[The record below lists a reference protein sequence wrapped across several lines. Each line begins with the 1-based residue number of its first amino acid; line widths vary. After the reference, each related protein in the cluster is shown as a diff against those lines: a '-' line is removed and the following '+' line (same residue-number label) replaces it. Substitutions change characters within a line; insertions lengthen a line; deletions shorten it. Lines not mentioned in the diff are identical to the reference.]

1 MKEGMKKRFA
11 LLLAAVF
18 ALTLVFNV
26 TGANAETPTGST
38 YNTPTGSTYNTP
50 TGNTYNT
57 PTDNTDRSTNDKSL
71 YMDVIYV
78 DKSGVCSSLLTEK
91 HVTYTKGMTAE
102 DLSKALGIDQM
113 ESEVAQTYQGKKFTG
128 FVYRYSLDSMG
139 NYSGL
144 LDKNGLL
151 DVLKRGIV
159 ESDKDSLSLSA
170 YATYGDKI
178 LWDVHYV
185 YPAEARFGYKK
196 GWNYFLLDKDIK
208 DPQTFVKGMEN
219 FTPNDMT
226 SGLNYSWT
234 ADAEVPCVYTKTT
247 NFQVIYDILD
257 PNEKYVPD
265 QTDWK
270 KIPKVDSETL
280 KSQIVE
286 EGSKITLP
294 SSIGGKAVRWLNVTS
309 FNGSEPSNTLISDT
323 TYTVH
328 SNMSFQAVWETDQPI
343 KVTKEQKESD
353 ISNITSEVQRL
364 ESLPNQGTRPCYVPM
379 GLATV
384 VPKEYLEAVKGH
396 DVDLFLDMGAYNWA
410 INGKKIQ
417 ETSDINLEVSVKNAV
432 PSDAVASL
440 AGSKATKQISL
451 AHEGSLGFD
460 ATLTWNV
467 GEENQDKFAN
477 LYWYKPDGTFEYIS
491 HSEID
496 EDGRAKLKFT
506 HASDYVIVISDK
518 AMGAKDATAANDK
531 IIANKIAE
539 NTAAETTASATTKT
553 TVTSTATKATA
564 TATATKTTTPK
575 TRSAKPATKSPKTGE
590 F

>member
-50 TGNTYNT
+50 T
-57 PTDNTDRSTNDKSL
+57 DNTDRPAKHKSL
-71 YMDVIYV
+71 IMDVYYV
-78 DKSGVCSSLLTEK
+78 DKSGNVGISPSNQK

-102 DLSKALGIDQM
+102 DLYKALGIDQM
-113 ESEVAQTYQGKKFTG
+113 ESEVAQTYQGEKFTG
-128 FVYRYSLDSMG
+128 FVYSPSMYFTG
-139 NYSGL
+139 NYSGF

-151 DVLKRGIV
+151 DVLKREIV
-159 ESDKDSLSLSA
+159 ESDQDFLPDYYFSA
-170 YATYGDKI
+170 YPTYGDKI
-178 LWDVHYV
+178 LWGVNYV
-185 YPAEARFGYKK
+185 YPAEARFGYKED
-196 GWNYFLLDKDIK
+196 WNYFLLDKDIN

-234 ADAEVPCVYTKTT
+234 ADAKLPYVYTKTT

-257 PNEKYVPD
+257 PNEVYDPQQTILENVP
-265 QTDWK
+265 K
-270 KIPKVDSETL
+270 ADSETL

-309 FNGSEPSNTLISDT
+309 FNGSKPSNTLISGT

-328 SNMSFQAVWETDQPI
+328 SNMSFQAVWETDQPL
-343 KVTKEQKESD
+343 KVTKEQKEEY
-353 ISNITSEVQRL
+353 ISSI
-364 ESLPNQGTRPCYVPM
+364 ESTVKYLKSHPNQGTIPYYVPM

-396 DVDLFLDMGAYNWA
+396 DIDLDLDMGAYNWT
-410 INGKKIQ
+410 INGKEIR

-451 AHEGSLGFD
+451 AHEGPLGFD

-491 HSEID
+491 RSEID
-496 EDGRAKLKFT
+496 KDGNAKLKFT
-506 HASDYVIVISDK
+506 HASDYVIVLSDK
-518 AMGAKDATAANDK
+518 PMGAEDATAANDT
-531 IIANKIAE
+531 IIEKKIAE
-539 NTAAETTASATTKT
+539 NTVAETTASATTKT
-553 TVTSTATKATA
+553 TVTSTATKAT
-564 TATATKTTTPK
+564 TLKTK
-575 TRSAKPATKSPKTGE
+575 SAKPATKSPKTGE